1 MPHKRSLIARQRR
14 AARKFILDMAYRD
27 KYVAETVNVLDRRDL
42 INYLADLFGQVH
54 LGSIPLIERGEVLAD
69 SRGGGSLQRRFA
81 HEG

>member
-27 KYVAETVNVLDRRDL
+27 KYAAETVNVLDRRDL

-54 LGSIPLIERGEVLAD
+54 LGSIPLIEKGEVLAD
-69 SRGGGSLQRRFA
+69 SRGSGSLQRRFT